1 MAELF
6 KPELESILPNWTKG
20 APKHVKAF
28 FTCRTGGVSSGPYG
42 GPNGIM
48 GLNLAL
54 HTGDVKPCVMMNRSI
69 VTQCCPSEPKWL
81 TQVHGTTVLCADDID
96 SAQPAPEADAQW
108 TSTSGVVACVMTA
121 DCLPVFIADRGGRI
135 VAAVHAGWRSLADGI
150 VQKTVEAVRRHCS
163 DLNPAV

>member
-54 HTGDVKPCVMMNRSI
+54 HTGDVKSCVMMNRSI

-81 TQVHGTTVLCADDID
+81 TQVHGTTVVCARSRRAMDFDERGCGLRDDGRL
-96 SAQPAPEADAQW
+96 SARLY
-108 TSTSGVVACVMTA
+108 C
-121 DCLPVFIADRGGRI
+121 
-135 VAAVHAGWRSLADGI
+135 
-150 VQKTVEAVRRHCS
+150 
-163 DLNPAV
+163 

>member
-28 FTCRTGGVSSGPYG
+28 FTCRTGGVSSGLYG

-54 HTGDVKPCVMMNRSI
+54 HTGDVKSCVMMNRSI

-96 SAQPAPEADAQW
+96 SAQSAPEADAQW

-121 DCLPVFIADRGGRI
+121 DCLPVFIADRSGALLLLCTLAG
-135 VAAVHAGWRSLADGI
+135 AALPTAFCREPLKKSAATPPI
-150 VQKTVEAVRRHCS
+150 
-163 DLNPAV
+163 

>member
-48 GLNLAL
+48 GSISRSIRATLS
-54 HTGDVKPCVMMNRSI
+54 PCVMMNRSI

-96 SAQPAPEADAQW
+96 SGA
-108 TSTSGVVACVMTA
+108 ACARSRRAMDFDERGCGLRDDGRLSARPSLLTA
-121 DCLPVFIADRGGRI
+121 
-135 VAAVHAGWRSLADGI
+135 AAALLLLCTLAGAAWPTALCRKPLKQSAAT
-150 VQKTVEAVRRHCS
+150 VQT
-163 DLNPAV
+163 